1 MLRITRILAPTDL
14 SELSKDG
21 VHAALD
27 LARSHGATVTIYN
40 VLEFERAHS
49 SSPELEQHSLAQLM
63 ERKKILA
70 QFVDENLSD
79 AAIGLE
85 VFEYVEA
92 GAEYKKIID
101 RARRENSDLIV
112 ITTHGKTGLLDAL
125 IGSVAELV
133 IRLAPCPVLSVHP
146 AMRQQN
152 VEPKA
157 A

>member
-1 MLRITRILAPTDL
+1 
-14 SELSKDG
+14 
-21 VHAALD
+21 
-27 LARSHGATVTIYN
+27 
-40 VLEFERAHS
+40 
-49 SSPELEQHSLAQLM
+49 M

-85 VFEYVEA
+85 VFEDVEA
-92 GAEYKKIID
+92 GAAYKKIID